1 MMSLLGRQSFPCST
15 ACFGQSTVH
24 RAAGDPQG
32 VSDVLNSH
40 VAGIVGVRFGG
51 CFRLVFSQSV
61 HLSRLAGRLNR
72 DHYAASS
79 RYACKPYSTIR
90 QPLAQANLVP
100 VAAVRKQRNFSCPQF
115 FQTAR
120 TFRQSGSN
128 IILFILF
135 LTGFCGMV

>member
-1 MMSLLGRQSFPCST
+1 MSLLGRQSFPCST

-40 VAGIVGVRFGG
+40 VAGIVG
-51 CFRLVFSQSV
+51 SD
-61 HLSRLAGRLNR
+61 LAGAFDWCSAKVCTFHGLLVGLIGTIN
-72 DHYAASS
+72 AASS

-90 QPLAQANLVP
+90 QPLAQANFVP
-100 VAAVRKQRNFSCPQF
+100 VAAVRKQRNSSCPQF

-120 TFRQSGSN
+120 TFRQSGGN

>member
-61 HLSRLAGRLNR
+61 CTFHGLLVGLIGTIN
-72 DHYAASS
+72 AASS
-79 RYACKPYSTIR
+79 RYTYSTIR
-90 QPLAQANLVP
+90 QPRQG
-100 VAAVRKQRNFSCPQF
+100 K
-115 FQTAR
+115 
-120 TFRQSGSN
+120 FRP
-128 IILFILF
+128 
-135 LTGFCGMV
+135 